1 MKFKYTLLVVCLVLA
16 LLALKYG
23 GLIDAGAQ
31 KANATCPTP
40 QLNLGLAPNATYFY
54 NLLNAPGLMQQA
66 IRLGFD
72 RWNAVLAANPCVNI
86 TFLESTRNPPSTS
99 EIRINAQNPIV
110 PLPGENAAQLATA
123 AAVTRFT
130 PVAGRPTNIRVT
142 YNFPDGHISASPAN
156 IGSFESGSIKATVHE
171 VGHMVCMA
179 DQTTPNTSGGSV
191 MNSFLGTNDN
201 GNRVADRPTSC
212 DLGRIAICYPCPTPT
227 PTPPPPPPT
236 CPRTCNPPP
245 ESGCA
250 HAEDHCLYPGT
261 GCPSDLEPD
270 GTGCCCGDTPI
281 VLDINGN
288 GFNLTDAANGV
299 DFDLN
304 SDGKAEHL
312 SWTSVGSDDAWLA
325 LDRNGN
331 GTFDNGQELF
341 GNYTPQPA
349 PPSGIFRNGFNALAV
364 FDKPENGGNGDG
376 KIDDD
381 DSIFYQLRLWQD
393 RNHNGISEL
402 DEIQTLPGL
411 GLASI
416 DLDYRESRRRDEHGN
431 RFRYRAR
438 IRDHRGA
445 QLGRWAWDVF
455 LVKRR

>member
-86 TFLESTRNPPSTS
+86 TFLESTRNPPSPS

-201 GNRVADRPTSC
+201 GNRVADDRPV
-212 DLGRIAICYPCPTPT
+212 AIWGALRFAIPVR
-227 PTPPPPPPT
+227 
-236 CPRTCNPPP
+236 PRPRPRP
-245 ESGCA
+245 RR
-250 HAEDHCLYPGT
+250 H
-261 GCPSDLEPD
+261 
-270 GTGCCCGDTPI
+270 
-281 VLDINGN
+281 
-288 GFNLTDAANGV
+288 
-299 DFDLN
+299 
-304 SDGKAEHL
+304 
-312 SWTSVGSDDAWLA
+312 
-325 LDRNGN
+325 
-331 GTFDNGQELF
+331 
-341 GNYTPQPA
+341 
-349 PPSGIFRNGFNALAV
+349 
-364 FDKPENGGNGDG
+364 
-376 KIDDD
+376 
-381 DSIFYQLRLWQD
+381 
-393 RNHNGISEL
+393 
-402 DEIQTLPGL
+402 
-411 GLASI
+411 
-416 DLDYRESRRRDEHGN
+416 RRRPAHGPVILP
-431 RFRYRAR
+431 RKADAHTQR
-438 IRDHRGA
+438 ILVFIRVRDAH
-445 QLGRWAWDVF
+445 QI
-455 LVKRR
+455 